1 MRILVT
7 GSSGLVGAELSEA
20 LVRAGHEVVEFD
32 VARSLADG
40 PFEDI
45 GDFALLRDRMRHCDG
60 VIHLAAVSRVAWGE
74 QNPDLCYC
82 VNVAGT
88 RKLIDAAFAQPRQ
101 PWVLFA
107 SSREVYGDPKVM
119 PITEDAPMAPA
130 NHYGRSKA
138 AAERL
143 MDAARRDGLRT
154 ATLRLSNVYG
164 TANDHP
170 DRAVPALLWNAM
182 SGEELR
188 VTGTETF
195 FDFVHVDDCVTG
207 FVKVADRL
215 QAGVTDLPPIQL
227 TTGIPTSLATL
238 AAKVLAITASRSALT
253 ILPPRSFDVSGF
265 CGTPDRASNV
275 LGWQARIGLDQ
286 GLRSLRDILAD
297 RGRAPVPAEM
307 RLVPCAN
314 WRAFAGDDFATGT

>member
-7 GSSGLVGAELSEA
+7 GSSGLVGTDLSEA
-20 LVRAGHEVVEFD
+20 LIRAGHEVVAFD
-32 VARSLADG
+32 VARSPAGG
-40 PFEDI
+40 PLENI

-74 QNPDLCYC
+74 TNPDLCYS

-88 RKLIDAAFAQPRQ
+88 RKVIDAAFAQPRP
-101 PWVLFA
+101 PWVIFA

-119 PITEDAPMAPA
+119 PITEDTPFAPA

-138 AAERL
+138 EAERL
-143 MDAARRDGLRT
+143 MDAARRDGLQT

-164 TANDHP
+164 TARDHP

-188 VTGTETF
+188 ITGAETF
-195 FDFVHVDDCVTG
+195 FDFVHVDDCVEG
-207 FVKVADRL
+207 FIAVADRL
-215 QAGVTDLPPIQL
+215 QAGVADLPPIQL

-238 AAKVLAITASRSALT
+238 AAKVLAVTSSRSALT
-253 ILPPRSFDVSGF
+253 ILAPRTFDVSGF
-265 CGTPDRASNV
+265 CGAPDRAWKV
-275 LGWQARIGLDQ
+275 LGWKARIGLDQ
-286 GLRSLRDILAD
+286 GLRSLRDIFAD
-297 RGRAPVPAEM
+297 RGRPPDQVEMPA
-307 RLVPCAN
+307 VPCEN
-314 WRAFAGDDFATGT
+314 VRTYAGHDVSTRI